1 MVVGEAWVSDF
12 KGMRRLGVR
21 KGQHCRFLSACSII
35 TIESR
40 IHARSESNL
49 LFNLSDLD
57 DEVAPHPPLEG
68 LKPESQI
75 CTQMGTDE
83 RSHSP
88 LCCFSNRRWKFFRAM
103 AKARKVNGPELHG
116 KRTFLACWGSNSPS
130 ICYFFLQR
138 AFAPSPSPFRFERHP
153 RWRSSAPN
161 REKATFHQL
170 LNPLPPESS
179 PLAGPRPQSFPT
191 P

>member
-21 KGQHCRFLSACSII
+21 KVQHCRFLSACSII

-40 IHARSESNL
+40 IHFRSESNP

-57 DEVAPHPPLEG
+57 DEVAPPPPLEG

-88 LCCFSNRRWKFFRAM
+88 LCCFSNGRWKFFRAM
-103 AKARKVNGPELHG
+103 AKARKVKGPELHG

-130 ICYFFLQR
+130 IFYFFCNGH
-138 AFAPSPSPFRFERHP
+138 SHP
-153 RWRSSAPN
+153 RRRRFVSNDIHAGDPQ
-161 REKATFHQL
+161 HQTERK
-170 LNPLPPESS
+170 PPSIS
-179 PLAGPRPQSFPT
+179 C
-191 P
+191 

>member
-21 KGQHCRFLSACSII
+21 KVQHCHFSSACSII

-40 IHARSESNL
+40 IHFRSESNL

-75 CTQMGTDE
+75 CTQMRTDE

-88 LCCFSNRRWKFFRAM
+88 LCYFSNGRWKFFRAM

-130 ICYFFLQR
+130 ICYFFCNGH
-138 AFAPSPSPFRFERHP
+138 SHP
-153 RWRSSAPN
+153 RRRRFVSNDIHAGDPQ
-161 REKATFHQL
+161 HQTERK
-170 LNPLPPESS
+170 PPSIS
-179 PLAGPRPQSFPT
+179 C
-191 P
+191 